1 MIKLYNKGS
10 DRMDDNLFSLLS
22 VTYLIVMAGA
32 VILAIYLIHRHQK
45 KKYHTILTNLE
56 RDKNLIVSASII
68 SELKKIE
75 NLINNDELQKIYDEL
90 QLRFREIKDVEVP
103 KITDKLIEVDDFYEK
118 RNYRELEKKLAKI
131 ELDIFYIKKR
141 SEFLLNEIKDITS
154 SEEKNRE
161 TVTKLK
167 GSYRETFTKFNHNRD
182 IYGIVINPIE
192 LQFETIDKLFGAFE
206 ISMDNKN
213 INEIGKIVK
222 ALDDTIGNLRIVI
235 DEAPSIIVMGKNIIP
250 KKMAEII
257 DIHKKMIKENY
268 NLDYINLEQNISEAE
283 KKIAD
288 IFDRLKVLNLQD
300 SIFDLKTMI
309 DYFDSLY
316 SDFEKEKKSKKIFD
330 DLARTIGVKC
340 TRLNKIIAELIKSI
354 NDLQNS
360 YDLTSDELN
369 IINILADEQKEIN
382 NDYDSIM
389 NSFRSKSFAFTRLCK
404 EMELINVRLNKTED
418 RLETTVVSFGS
429 LKDDELRAKEQ
440 LTEIK
445 DIFRQAKR
453 KISSYKLPLVPKKY
467 YVEMQETKE
476 AIAEIEK
483 ELERR
488 PISIQTLN
496 TRVDT
501 ARDLVLKLY
510 ITSKEIIKS
519 AYMAEVAIVYG
530 NRYRSINK
538 EVEIGLNKAEGYFF
552 KGDYRSSLE
561 DAMGAINIVEP
572 GIHKKLLESYGK

>member
-1 MIKLYNKGS
+1 
-10 DRMDDNLFSLLS
+10 MDDNLLTLLGI
-22 VTYLIVMAGA
+22 TYLIIMAGSA
-32 VILAIYLIHRHQK
+32 VLAVYLIHRHQK
-45 KKYHTILTNLE
+45 KKYHEILTNLE

-75 NLINNDELQKIYDEL
+75 NLINNDELQIIYNDL
-90 QLRFREIKDVEVP
+90 QERFHEIKDVEVP
-103 KITDKLIEVDDFYEK
+103 KITDKLIEIDEFYEK
-118 RNYRELEKKLAKI
+118 KNYRELEKKIAKI

-141 SEFLLNEIKDITS
+141 SEFLLKEIKDITS

-167 GSYRETFTKFNHNRD
+167 STYREVFTKFNQNRD
-182 IYGIVINPIE
+182 VFGIVINPIE

-206 ISMDNKN
+206 IAMDNKN

-222 ALDDTIGNLRIVI
+222 ALDDTIGNLRIVV

-250 KKMAEII
+250 KKITEIK
-257 DIHKKMIKENY
+257 DIYKKMIKENY
-268 NLDYINLEQNISEAE
+268 NLDYLNLEQNTIEAE

-330 DLARTIGVKC
+330 DLSRTIGVKC
-340 TRLNKIIAELIKSI
+340 SKLNNVISELYKSI
-354 NDLQNS
+354 NDLKDS

-369 IINILADEQKEIN
+369 IINILSDEQKEISD
-382 NDYDSIM
+382 DYDSIM
-389 NSFRSKSFAFTRLCK
+389 NSFRTKSFAFTRLCK

-418 RLETTVVSFGS
+418 RLETAVVSFGS
-429 LKDDELRAKEQ
+429 LKEDEIRAREQ
-440 LTEIK
+440 LNEIR

-453 KISSYKLPLVPKKY
+453 KIYDYKLPIIPKKY
-467 YVEMQETKE
+467 YVEMHEIKE
-476 AIAEIEK
+476 AILEIEK
-483 ELERR
+483 ELVRK
-488 PISIQTLN
+488 PISIPTLN

-510 ITSKEIIKS
+510 TTTKEIIRS

-538 EVEIGLNKAEGYFF
+538 EVEIGLNKAEGYFI

-561 DAMGAINIVEP
+561 DAIGAINIIEP
-572 GIHKKLLESYGK
+572 GIHKKLLESYEK